1 MSRLIQIFVSQAQG
15 LAVPEQQAELEA
27 QRLELELDQ
36 LEDRVRRLLDPGHAE
51 FDCDLPM
58 AQLIYGKQRLAQQ
71 LAAVGERLQQLPVTN
86 DHLLALGWLL
96 EDLQQKYDLVSLEA
110 QSSIEDLPRRTKL
123 RLGLPCEEE

>member
-58 AQLIYGKQRLAQQ
+58 ARCSQSPIRP
-71 LAAVGERLQQLPVTN
+71 AAKASPPI
-86 DHLLALGWLL
+86 
-96 EDLQQKYDLVSLEA
+96 
-110 QSSIEDLPRRTKL
+110 SIRILSK
-123 RLGLPCEEE
+123 C